1 MQDNIYE
8 LLTAKPEFN
17 ITDFSGTFSEGSCSA
32 SLTSKLADISTPT
45 IDELTIPEFWLYNA
59 IVAANIE
66 ADEALV
72 RSLAERFIADKMRAP
87 VTAPEVKKQAQIII
101 DGLIQQGLMKLEN
114 DKYLSEITI
123 EEGQGKIYEMAFP
136 LM

>member
-1 MQDNIYE
+1 
-8 LLTAKPEFN
+8 
-17 ITDFSGTFSEGSCSA
+17 
-32 SLTSKLADISTPT
+32 
-45 IDELTIPEFWLYNA
+45 
-59 IVAANIE
+59 
-66 ADEALV
+66 
-72 RSLAERFIADKMRAP
+72 MRAP

-123 EEGQGKIYEMAFP
+123 EKGQGKIYEMAFP